1 MNTSYKTH
9 KIYQE
14 RIAKVKAYINDNLF
28 ESLNIKTLAGIACIS
43 EYHFHRIFRAF
54 TGEPLISYI
63 IRLRIESAAMLLLT
77 SDKSITE
84 IAEKTGFELASSF
97 NKAFKKRF
105 GISPG
110 AFRKTMDDAT
120 HYYSKIKKLKNRNI
134 MKLKADIRSIQTI
147 TVIYAERTGP
157 YYISAEAAWNA
168 VCAWAGPKGLMN
180 HSTEF
185 IGISLD
191 DPHLTDADKL
201 RYHACLTMDKS
212 VNTSGDVLQKDIAGG
227 KYAVFTVKGSYNL
240 LQSAY
245 DYIFGEWLA
254 SDEYKIRE
262 EPVFEKY
269 LNSPEEVPE
278 DELLTEIWVPI
289 V

>member
-1 MNTSYKTH
+1 MNTSPKTH

-14 RIAKVKAYINDNLF
+14 RIAKVKAYINSNLS
-28 ESLNIKTLAGIACIS
+28 ESLNIKTLAGVAYIS

-54 TGEPLISYI
+54 TGEPLMSYI
-63 IRLRIESAAMLLLT
+63 IRLRIESAAMLLIT

-105 GISPG
+105 GMSPG
-110 AFRKTMDDAT
+110 AFRKTMDNAT
-120 HYYSKIKKLKNRNI
+120 HYHPKINKLKKQQFMKLQAEIRNI
-134 MKLKADIRSIQTI
+134 NATKL
-147 TVIYAERTGP
+147 IYAECTGP
-157 YYISAEAAWNA
+157 YHLSAEAAWNK
-168 VCAWAGPKGLMN
+168 VCGWAGPKGLMN
-180 HSTEF
+180 QTTEF

-201 RYHACLTMDKS
+201 RYHACLTIDKA
-212 VNTSGDVLQKDIAGG
+212 VETSGDVLQKEIAEG
-227 KYAVFTVKGSYNL
+227 KYAVFTVKGSYDL

-245 DYIFGEWLA
+245 DYIFGKWL
-254 SDEYKIRE
+254 SKGEHSLRE
-262 EPVFEKY
+262 EPAFEKY

-278 DELLTEIWVPI
+278 DELLTEIWIPI